1 MTSRGGG
8 GWMLVAVCTA
18 LGVSSNAD
26 AQNFRGWVNSSV
38 RYFELQ
44 PISLDSVPRSS
55 VITAPNGALL
65 FDGREVTC
73 ITANVCTLFSAAG
86 TAHTTTITEDIALT
100 AWGFGVRGL
109 SVTTLVRGR
118 ARSGGGVVFPRTDD
132 SFDAILAY
140 AELNRGRVRARVG
153 RLETASGLG
162 FSGYDG
168 GSLSATVGGV
178 RIEGFGG
185 RSLSRGLQEPR
196 TEALRGIEDFVTD
209 NDAWLIGG
217 SGQLRLPRGT
227 SIGARYQREILSD
240 RSVLVSERASFDV
253 RTSALRWVKFN
264 GSADYDFAFGN
275 IGKASASASYLIPGA
290 SLMVEVTGRRYVPYF
305 DLSTIWGFFSPVAYH
320 EGGLRVSWWK
330 SRDLG
335 LWVSGARRYY
345 EDTNTVGVLSPLTD
359 TGWRGSLGGT
369 LRPAEKWTLD
379 GQYRV
384 EWGPGAFLS
393 SGDVGV
399 RWAANERFDV
409 GLSGTAFQQIEE
421 FRVGEGRT
429 YGMGLNFGAG
439 LISGARLSG
448 GATVFRQR
456 PDGRASERD
465 WDQFRAWSSLRI
477 EIGRDPG
484 MRGGR

>member
-1 MTSRGGG
+1 MTGLRGR
-8 GWMLVAVCTA
+8 WLLCFVFVA
-18 LGVSSNAD
+18 LGTSASAE
-26 AQNFRGWVNSSV
+26 AQNFRGWVTTSV
-38 RYFELQ
+38 RYFEMQ
-44 PISLDSVPRSS
+44 PITLDSVPRTS
-55 VITAPNGALL
+55 VITQPNGALM
-65 FDGREVTC
+65 FEGREVTC
-73 ITANVCTLFSAAG
+73 ITANVCTLFRAAG
-86 TAHTTTITEDIALT
+86 TAHTTTVTEDIALT

-109 SVTTLVRGR
+109 SVTTLLRGR
-118 ARSGGGVVFPRTDD
+118 ARSGGGIVFPRTDD

-140 AELNRGRVRARVG
+140 AELNRGRVRARLG

-168 GSLSATVGGV
+168 GSLSAGIGGL
-178 RIEGFGG
+178 RIEGYGG
-185 RSLSRGLQEPR
+185 RSLVRGLQEPR
-196 TEALRGIEDFVTD
+196 TEALRGIEDFVT
-209 NDAWLIGG
+209 NHDAWLIGG
-217 SGQLRLPRGT
+217 SGQLRLPKGT
-227 SIGARYQREILSD
+227 SFGARYQREILSD
-240 RSVLVSERASFDV
+240 RSVLISERASFDV
-253 RTSALRWVKFN
+253 RTSALRWVKFT

-275 IGKASASASYLIPGA
+275 IGKASASVSYLIPSA

-330 SRDLG
+330 SKDLG
-335 LWVSGARRYY
+335 LWLSGARREY
-345 EDTNTVGVLSPLTD
+345 EETHTVVVLSPLTD
-359 TGWRGSLGGT
+359 TGWRGALGGT
-369 LRPAEKWTLD
+369 LSPAERWTLD

-399 RWAANERFDV
+399 RWTPNDRFDV
-409 GLSGTAFQQIEE
+409 GASGTAFQQIEE
-421 FRVGEGRT
+421 FRVGSGRT
-429 YGMGLNFGAG
+429 YGLGLNFGAF

-456 PDGRASERD
+456 PDGRATERD
-465 WDQFRAWSSLRI
+465 WDQFRAWTSLRI